1 MLAVIGGSG
10 LCELANLRQVRRLQV
25 TTPYGEPS
33 SRLTFG
39 CLGAHELVFL
49 ARHGDE
55 HSIAPHQINYRAN
68 IRALAD
74 QAVTSIVAV
83 AAVGGIRD
91 DLTPG
96 TLLLP
101 HQLIDY
107 TWGRASTFH
116 QASEG
121 ALQHIDFT
129 EPYDAGLRT
138 RLRAAAA
145 RIGLPLVDGGI
156 YAATQG
162 PRLETAAEIDR
173 LQRDGADVVGMTGM
187 PEAALA
193 RELGIPY
200 ASINVVANPAA
211 GRGGNR
217 QTISMAAIEAVLA
230 GAMQSVRRLIET
242 AVSTDD

>member
-10 LCELANLRQVRRLQV
+10 LCELANLRQLRRLAV

-39 CLGAHELVFL
+39 CLGERELVFL

-55 HSIAPHQINYRAN
+55 HRIAPHQINYRAN

-74 QAVTSIVAV
+74 QSATSIVAV

-116 QASEG
+116 QAPEG

-129 EPYDAGLRT
+129 EPYDAGLRARLLAAAT
-138 RLRAAAA
+138 RL
-145 RIGLPLVDGGI
+145 GLRLVDGGM

-200 ASINVVANPAA
+200 ASINVVANHAA
-211 GRGGNR
+211 GRGDNR

-230 GAMQSVRRLIET
+230 SAMQSVRRLIEEL
-242 AVSTDD
+242 VNGDD